1 MSWQSCLDRAKIIKR
16 NVNKEFHD
24 NVFQNLAQNIKIV
37 IDTGLADSLQIYL
50 RELDENKRFTN
61 KEVYNS
67 NSKQNYEPNIVKKVI
82 SKEEQKK
89 LR

>member
-1 MSWQSCLDRAKIIKR
+1 M
-16 NVNKEFHD
+16 
-24 NVFQNLAQNIKIV
+24 